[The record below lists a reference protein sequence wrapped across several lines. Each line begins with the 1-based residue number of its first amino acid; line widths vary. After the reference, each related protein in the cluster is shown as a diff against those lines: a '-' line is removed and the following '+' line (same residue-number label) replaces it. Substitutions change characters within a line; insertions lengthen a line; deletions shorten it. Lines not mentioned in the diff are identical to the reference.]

1 MTRKTGAQ
9 ALPSRDEQLDTGRM
23 EHVPFGQLAVSPLN
37 VRKNAEVGP
46 DDELVASIKAHG
58 LLQPLVGYIA
68 RSGEAI
74 VLVCAGQRRLL
85 ALQHIAAPDTP
96 IPVRIV
102 DEETAI
108 EVSLAENL
116 ERKDMNPAD
125 EVAAFQA
132 LIETGHYDAA
142 RISSRF
148 GYTLQH
154 IRRRLKM
161 AQLLPEILDTLREG
175 KISLDAATAY
185 ASASEEV
192 QRDIFKKHSAK
203 GAWKPHEPA
212 AIRQDISLHGI
223 SASSRVAKF
232 IGGFE
237 AYKAAGGTAIDEDFS
252 ELFSDGQH
260 DGRMRDV
267 SIVRRLIDQRQAELT
282 PAAEK
287 LARKKHPFVTGVEWM
302 DLLGTT
308 YGSTIP
314 KQKKDSGLVAV
325 ESNWSVK
332 PDVLAERVKQAVDE
346 HGATAIAL
354 ADVNNDGQLEIVT
367 GKFLVG
373 KDAWTKV
380 QPAKEEEETRQ
391 AETPAERA
399 AREREREINAIM
411 VNLYARSLIGETPG
425 FGTTQVSVGHDDR
438 LRITLIRLGDPGG
451 DDLVGDRWN
460 RGVRPEL
467 LEPYRDTASMM
478 LEEIEADRERAN
490 KAAVAQRENFDA
502 KLVELEEL
510 PIAEW
515 PPVTVVT
522 TNIDENE
529 TLIITR
535 IEQDGEHVFN
545 LVDSMESP
553 STSNDAGFTVEVI
566 RDQTEELKAS
576 IKTYD
581 SIEAFAADHAGRCRM
596 CGCTE
601 AEACL
606 GSEEGEWSGPCGWAD
621 ATQTLCSNPDCLA
634 KAGITAAE
642 EKPEKAEAAA

>member
-1 MTRKTGAQ
+1 MKRTSAAKKP
-9 ALPSRDEQLDTGRM
+9 PSHDEQLDTGRM
-23 EHVPFGQLAVSPLN
+23 EHVPFHQLAVSPLN
-37 VRKNAEVGP
+37 VRRNAEVGP
-46 DDELVASIKAHG
+46 EHELVASIRAHG

-85 ALQHIAAPDTP
+85 ALQHIAAPETL

-148 GYTLQH
+148 GFTLQH

-192 QRDIFKKHSAK
+192 QRDVFKKHSAK
-203 GAWKPHEPA
+203 GAWRPHEPS

-252 ELFSDGQH
+252 DLYSDGQH

-267 SIVRRLIDQRQAELT
+267 SIVRRLIDQRQADLT
-282 PAAEK
+282 SAAEK
-287 LARKKHPFVTGVEWM
+287 LARKKYPFATGVEWM

-308 YGSTIP
+308 WDSTIP

-325 ESNWSVK
+325 ESNWSMTA
-332 PDVLAERVKQAVDE
+332 DVLVERVKQAVDE

-354 ADVNNDGQLEIVT
+354 VDANNEGQLEIVA

-373 KDAWTKV
+373 KDAWAKV

-391 AETPAERA
+391 TETPAERA

-438 LRITLIRLGDPGG
+438 LRITLIRLGEPGG
-451 DDLVGDRWN
+451 GDLTGDRWN
-460 RGVRPEL
+460 RGVKPEL
-467 LEPYRDTASMM
+467 LAPHRDTAVIM
-478 LEEIEADRERAN
+478 LEEIEAERERAS
-490 KAAVAQRENFDA
+490 KAAVADRENFDA
-502 KLVELEEL
+502 KLVELEDL
-510 PIAEW
+510 PIREW
-515 PPVTVVT
+515 PAVTVVT
-522 TNIDENE
+522 TNIDDGE

-545 LVDSMESP
+545 LVDGMESP
-553 STSNDAGFTVEVI
+553 SISNDAAFTVEVI
-566 RDQTEELKAS
+566 RDQTDELKPS
-576 IKTYD
+576 ITTYD
-581 SIEAFAADHAGRCRM
+581 SIEAFAADHAGSCRM

-601 AEACL
+601 GEACL
-606 GSEEGEWSGPCGWAD
+606 ESNDGEWSGPCAWAD
-621 ATQTLCSNPDCLA
+621 ATQTLCSNPDCLT
-634 KAGITAAE
+634 KAGVTAAE
-642 EKPEKAEAAA
+642 ETPQEAEAAA